1 MMKKTYKNPE
11 IEVQLFHTEDI
22 ITTSGLEDKLK
33 SEGVQNIKDVRLSD
47 IFNSSTIF

>member
-22 ITTSGLEDKLK
+22 ITTSGLQDNLK
-33 SEGVQNIKDVRLSD
+33 SDGVNNIKDVKLSD
-47 IFNSSTIF
+47 IFRN